1 MSGTEQGGLIATRA
15 AVLRV
20 WVVVLL
26 LSAALS
32 ALSCLVAILV
42 SCVLLACLLE
52 ERSWSDHCAFQEKT
66 QQKSSKRY
74 SFISLFYLFR

>member
-1 MSGTEQGGLIATRA
+1 MCDMSGTEQGGLLVTRA

-32 ALSCLVAILV
+32 ALSCLLFGGYFG
-42 SCVLLACLLE
+42 VL
-52 ERSWSDHCAFQEKT
+52 CAAG
-66 QQKSSKRY
+66 
-74 SFISLFYLFR
+74 LPA